1 MKKPQPIAQT
11 ESTPDAVWGAA
22 AIGKELGL
30 SAAQVRYLLRKTA
43 VLNSA
48 VKKVS
53 HKVIVGS
60 RSRLR
65 NLAIPQ
71 SPSDRVH
78 EDQGNQT

>member
-1 MKKPQPIAQT
+1 MKKPQPIAQP

-22 AIGKELGL
+22 AIGKEIGL
-30 SAAQVRYLLRKTA
+30 SAAQVRYLLNKTD
-43 VLNSA
+43 VLDGA

-65 NLAIPQ
+65 SLAIPT
-71 SPSDRVH
+71 S
-78 EDQGNQT
+78 